1 MKHKM
6 LKGLREKVGLGS
18 PPVEFANNP
27 NESVNARIKE
37 KVEYKKLELKV
48 FCQKMK
54 ELVDSQTQNIERAFT
69 MDSSPF
75 AVAPEYVHEK
85 QNPKKWVK

>member
-18 PPVEFANNP
+18 PPVQFTNNP
-27 NESVNARIKE
+27 NESVNAWIKE
-37 KVEYKKLELKV
+37 KVDYKKSELNV

-54 ELVDSQTQNIERAFT
+54 ELVDSQT
-69 MDSSPF
+69 
-75 AVAPEYVHEK
+75 
-85 QNPKKWVK
+85 